1 MVGTL
6 LGGLNE
12 VRPTHVTDPAHARWV
27 AANTG
32 ADLAEMLGFA
42 AYTGND
48 RDHGRPRPA
57 LRPAEF
63 TLTR

>member
-1 MVGTL
+1 MCPAM

-12 VRPTHVTDPAHARWV
+12 VRPTHVTDPEHVRWV

-32 ADLAEMLGFA
+32 ADLAEMLG
-42 AYTGND
+42 YVPYVGND
-48 RDHGRPRPA
+48 RDHGRPRPVT
-57 LRPAEF
+57 RPAEF